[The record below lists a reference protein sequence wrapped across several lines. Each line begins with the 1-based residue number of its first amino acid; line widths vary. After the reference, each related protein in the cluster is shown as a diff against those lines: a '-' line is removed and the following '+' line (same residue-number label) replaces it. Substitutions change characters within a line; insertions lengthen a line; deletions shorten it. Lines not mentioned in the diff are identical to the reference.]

1 MVWWDEVPVSKQ
13 HGEIISYTVFYW
25 KTDGGS
31 QGKEEKEETK
41 NRKVKLIG
49 LQKYTNYT
57 IQVLA
62 STIKGD
68 GPRSDPT
75 TIVRTDQDSEY
86 TQ

>member
-1 MVWWDEVPVSKQ
+1 MEWDEVQIGKR

-31 QGKEEKEETK
+31 QEEEEKEKTK

-57 IQVLA
+57 IEVLA

-75 TIVRTDQDSEY
+75 FVRTDQDSEY